1 MHGGLVNGVTV
12 SQRLNGPS
20 APGWTDIDTFEQV
33 FEHGR
38 VTAAIAL
45 TPASGRGGSTQA
57 TRPRDAEQLALL
69 QKVQALQQRV
79 RQVEGASSA
88 PTLTTVPGLAELL
101 PHGGLRPGTTYS
113 VAGSASLAMA
123 LLAGPSTAGTWCGV
137 IGAPEFGA
145 EAAAALGVDLSRVV
159 FVPDP
164 GHRWVT
170 VTAAMVDVLG
180 IVLVK
185 PPVPVHQGEAA
196 RLNARLRQR
205 GATLV
210 AMGAWPQ
217 SEARLTI
224 VDSSWLGLGD
234 GYGHLTARLATVS
247 VDSRS
252 GRARTGRIWLPAA
265 DARIRPADTGADAA
279 GVTQDE
285 QLAVRAVG

>member
-1 MHGGLVNGVTV
+1 
-12 SQRLNGPS
+12 
-20 APGWTDIDTFEQV
+20 V
-33 FEHGR
+33 FEHGQ

-45 TPASGRGGSTQA
+45 TPASGLDGSSQRGSTQA
-57 TRPRDAEQLALL
+57 TRPRDAEQVALL

-88 PTLTTVPGLAELL
+88 PTLATVPGLAELL

-113 VAGSASLAMA
+113 VTGSASLAMA

-137 IGAPEFGA
+137 IGAPQFGA

-170 VTAAMVDVLG
+170 VVAAMVDVLG
-180 IVLVK
+180 VVLVK

-210 AMGAWPQ
+210 AMGMWPQ
-217 SEARLTI
+217 SEACLTI

-234 GYGHLTARLATVS
+234 GHGHLTARLATVS

-252 GRARTGRIWLPAA
+252 GRARTGRIWLPAG
-265 DARIRPADTGADAA
+265 DARIRPADTDTGD
-279 GVTQDE
+279 GTVTGTDE
-285 QLAVRAVG
+285 RLSARAVS

>member
-1 MHGGLVNGVTV
+1 M
-12 SQRLNGPS
+12 
-20 APGWTDIDTFEQV
+20 
-33 FEHGR
+33 
-38 VTAAIAL
+38 TAAIAL
-45 TPASGRGGSTQA
+45 TPASGLDGLSRGGSTQA
-57 TRPRDAEQLALL
+57 GSPQAGRSRDAEQLALL
-69 QKVQALQQRV
+69 QKVQALQQQV

-88 PTLTTVPGLAELL
+88 PTLATVPGLAELL

-113 VAGSASLAMA
+113 VTGSASLAMA

-170 VTAAMVDVLG
+170 VTAAMIDVLG
-180 IVLVK
+180 VVLVK
-185 PPVPVHQGEAA
+185 PPMPVHQGEAA

-205 GATLV
+205 SATLV
-210 AMGAWPQ
+210 AMGTWPQ

-224 VDSSWLGLGD
+224 IDSSWHGLGD
-234 GYGHLTARLATVS
+234 GSGHLTARLATVS

-265 DARIRPADTGADAA
+265 DARIRPAEPGTGDGTVTDTE
-279 GVTQDE
+279 TETDE
-285 QLAVRAVG
+285 QLVRAVS

>member
-1 MHGGLVNGVTV
+1 M
-12 SQRLNGPS
+12 
-20 APGWTDIDTFEQV
+20 
-33 FEHGR
+33 
-38 VTAAIAL
+38 
-45 TPASGRGGSTQA
+45 
-57 TRPRDAEQLALL
+57 

-88 PTLTTVPGLAELL
+88 PPLATVPGLAELL

-137 IGAPEFGA
+137 IGAPEFGV

-170 VTAAMVDVLG
+170 VTAAMIDVLG
-180 IVLVK
+180 VVLVK
-185 PPVPVHQGEAA
+185 PPTPVHQGEAA

-205 GATLV
+205 GAILV
-210 AMGAWPQ
+210 AMGMWPQ

-224 VDSSWLGLGD
+224 IDSSWRGLGA
-234 GYGHLTARLATVS
+234 GHGHLTARLATVS
-247 VDSRS
+247 VDGRG
-252 GRARTGRIWLPAA
+252 GRALTGQVWLPAA
-265 DARIRPADTGADAA
+265 DARIRPVEATEVA
-279 GVTQDE
+279 VTDE
-285 QLAVRAVG
+285 PSVRAVS